1 MLKDG
6 IPSAG
11 WAAVLLVRLQILLKI
26 LKIFFCEKIDKEVR
40 SDIISSKYF

>member
-26 LKIFFCEKIDKEVR
+26 LKIFSVKRLTKRSEV
-40 SDIISSKYF
+40 I